1 MRSGPAAMR
10 ELTVPCKRKSTIQS
24 KERMDQMG
32 LWPQK
37 SHSSHIN
44 SSYNEFTTHLKGISS
59 SLKFT
64 LHQSHA
70 IICFP
75 LELFNR
81 LYKNLI
87 LIA

>member
-1 MRSGPAAMR
+1 MRSGLVAMR
-10 ELTVPCKRKSTIQS
+10 ELTVPGKRKNTTQL
-24 KERMDQMG
+24 KERIEQMG
-32 LWPQK
+32 RWPQK
-37 SHSSHIN
+37 SHGSHIN
-44 SSYNEFTTHLKGISS
+44 SSYNEFTLHLKRISS

-64 LHQSHA
+64 LHQSHT

>member
-1 MRSGPAAMR
+1 MTSGPVAMR
-10 ELTVPCKRKSTIQS
+10 ELTIPCKRKNTIQP
-24 KERMDQMG
+24 KERIRYGTMA
-32 LWPQK
+32 
-37 SHSSHIN
+37 
-44 SSYNEFTTHLKGISS
+44 YNEFTPHLKRISS

>member
-1 MRSGPAAMR
+1 MTSGPVAMR
-10 ELTVPCKRKSTIQS
+10 ELTIPCKRKNTIQPKENQIWDYGS
-24 KERMDQMG
+24 KN
-32 LWPQK
+32 
-37 SHSSHIN
+37 HVSHIN
-44 SSYNEFTTHLKGISS
+44 SSYNEFTPHLKRVSS

-75 LELFNR
+75 LKLFNR